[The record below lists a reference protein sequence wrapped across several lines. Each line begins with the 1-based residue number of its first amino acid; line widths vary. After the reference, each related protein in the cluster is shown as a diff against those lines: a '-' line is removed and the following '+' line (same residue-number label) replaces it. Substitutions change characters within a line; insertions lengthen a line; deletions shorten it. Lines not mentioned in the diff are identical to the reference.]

1 MGIFKE
7 YLDSKGK
14 VETGKVDIS
23 GDRTDPMTPPNKPPK
38 GHPSQKAYV
47 SDGKSTKGKEKGF
60 GDMGDQDTKYDPCCD
75 AGSKCKSPAKIPTA
89 EQAFAELELV
99 PLMTEAVSENPV
111 LLEKVVYD
119 LKKAG
124 HLGALVAEVLSH
136 RETYKHIAEIMA
148 NETHGPKICKSLS
161 RAMNMVVEEVDA
173 PFHKA
178 AEFKDDDAAD
188 MEDDEL
194 ENQDQQDGEGLDDE
208 MGDMGTDMGD
218 MEGEVGDVE
227 MDGNTDDVANADPS
241 MTDDM
246 MAGNEPPNPLM
257 TMDDEMSQQMN
268 PQMSQ
273 FQRAFQR
280 SFAKHFSRKM
290 MSGQ

>member
-7 YLDSKGK
+7 YLNSKGK
-14 VETGKVDIS
+14 VDTGKVDIS

-60 GDMGDQDTKYDPCCD
+60 GDMGDSDMKYDPCCD
-75 AGSKCKSPAKIPTA
+75 AGSKGKAPAKIPTA
-89 EQAFAELELV
+89 EQTFAELELV
-99 PLMTEAVSENPV
+99 PLVTEAVSENPV

-119 LKKAG
+119 LKRAG
-124 HLGALVAEVLSH
+124 HLGALVAEVLTH

-178 AEFKDDDAAD
+178 AEFKDDDAAE
-188 MEDDEL
+188 MDDL

-208 MGDMGTDMGD
+208 MGNMGD
-218 MEGEVGDVE
+218 MDSEVGNVE
-227 MDGNTDDVANADPS
+227 MDDDGADDLTNADPS
-241 MTDDM
+241 MTNDM

-257 TMDDEMSQQMN
+257 TMDDEMAQQMN
-268 PQMSQ
+268 PQMAQ

-290 MSGQ
+290 MSGK